1 MSTDIDDGGPAF
13 PVPVSS
19 GYGPGFFSVNLR
31 GESEFISIEG
41 GLTLRDY
48 FAGQALAGQCALSE
62 YIDVKPDRIAIYS
75 YELADSMIQARKAKA

>member
-1 MSTDIDDGGPAF
+1 MSEKIIDDGGPAF

-31 GESEFISIEG
+31 GAHEFISIEG

-48 FAGQALAGQCALSE
+48 FAGQALISILRYNEQTSIESDCQLS
-62 YIDVKPDRIAIYS
+62 YDIA
-75 YELADSMIQARKAKA
+75 DKMIEARKKATT